1 MFGGEAARSAAEHGL
16 LKAADTGT
24 TDAGIRSDVGDPATA
39 TVNKG
44 TTTRDIIAAP
54 EGDGQYARTV
64 TPQQYIYL
72 RTRSA
77 FDPSRQF
84 AGSIEGA
91 PFWDTLNAGPSMG
104 RPKTGRASCR
114 ERVCQYV

>member
-1 MFGGEAARSAAEHGL
+1 MRIRDWSSDVCSSGAAGRAASNDASRQALEAMFGGEAARSAAEHGL
-16 LKAADTGT
+16 LTAADTGT

-64 TPQQYIYL
+64 TPQQ
-72 RTRSA
+72 
-77 FDPSRQF
+77 
-84 AGSIEGA
+84 
-91 PFWDTLNAGPSMG
+91 
-104 RPKTGRASCR
+104 
-114 ERVCQYV
+114 

>member
-64 TPQQYIYL
+64 TPQQSIYL

-77 FDPSRQF
+77 LDRKSAVQ
-84 AGSIEGA
+84 GKSIYVGVHIGV
-91 PFWDTLNAGPSMG
+91 TRLIKQKQCIN
-104 RPKTGRASCR
+104 KT
-114 ERVCQYV
+114 